1 MLPSS
6 SELVCVKLA
15 YHLQVTVVSVRPLFL
30 SDGDK
35 TQSAALR
42 VFPPLS
48 QFQNFETDE

>member
-1 MLPSS
+1 MLLPSS
-6 SELVCVKLA
+6 SELVCAKLA
-15 YHLQVTVVSVRPLFL
+15 YHLQITVVYVRPLFL

-35 TQSAALR
+35 TQSA